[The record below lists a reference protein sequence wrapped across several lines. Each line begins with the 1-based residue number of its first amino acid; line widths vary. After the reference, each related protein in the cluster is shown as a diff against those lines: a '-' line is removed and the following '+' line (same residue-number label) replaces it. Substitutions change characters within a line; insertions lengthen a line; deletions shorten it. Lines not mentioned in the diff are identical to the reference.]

1 MLTILGRSN
10 AINVMKVLWACE
22 EMSLAFE
29 RKDVGGKFGGRD
41 TPEYLA
47 LNPAGRIPTVID
59 GDTVLWESNSI
70 IRYLAAKYSYGKLYP
85 ADLAHRARAERWMD
99 WYTGTAAPAL
109 LPVYW
114 QLVRLRPENR
124 YDALPQGVD
133 VLAPVPVALRRLA
146 GEMAVLDAGL
156 QDSRFL
162 AGDDFTI
169 AEFGVGIVTYRWFNM
184 PIERPELP
192 RLAEWY
198 ARLTERPG
206 FRKHIMV
213 GVS

>member
-1 MLTILGRSN
+1 MLKILGRSN

-22 EMSLAFE
+22 EMGLAFE

-41 TPEYLA
+41 TPKYLA

-59 GDTVLWESNSI
+59 GDVVLWESNSV
-70 IRYLAAKYSYGKLYP
+70 IRYLAAKHSHGKLYP
-85 ADLAHRARAERWMD
+85 ADLAQRARAERWMD

-124 YDALPQGVD
+124 YDPLPQGVD
-133 VLAPVPVALRRLA
+133 VLAPVPVALERLNS
-146 GEMAVLDAGL
+146 EMAVLDTGL
-156 QDSRFL
+156 KDSPFL
-162 AGDDFTI
+162 AGDDLTI
-169 AEFGVGIVTYRWFNM
+169 AEFGVGIVAYRWFNM
-184 PIERPELP
+184 SIERPHLP

-198 ARLTERPG
+198 ARLGERPG
-206 FRKHIMV
+206 YRRHIMV